1 MAALAVVIF
10 HANASAKYFG
20 APQWHWL
27 GFFEHG
33 VDFFFVLSGFVIL
46 HAHNSDIGH
55 HERLSSY
62 AMKRV
67 IRLLP
72 ILWLFVI
79 GWVSL
84 RWIVGAGPPAAM
96 VIGSLLPYPS
106 MQPTIPPVVW
116 TLRHEIVFY
125 FLFATLIAARAI
137 GIVVLA
143 LWLWLI
149 MAQMIA
155 AIGGSPVTG
164 MSAFFLSGFSL
175 DFWLGMM
182 VYLANH
188 KRPSKP
194 SVLPLVI
201 STVILAVIIL
211 ALDFFGVNR
220 LSLQDY
226 VSPRAGALGIGF
238 AGVLYGLV
246 RLEGVSKAPR
256 LLVGLGACSYALYLV
271 HTPVNSIVQIAAGHI
286 PEPLKGVG
294 AGHILLV
301 TAGIA
306 IGWLLHHYGERP
318 MMLWLRWK
326 LGLASASLQRSS
338 DRVSI
343 NGKPPRAPPVW

>member
-1 MAALAVVIF
+1 
-10 HANASAKYFG
+10 
-20 APQWHWL
+20 
-27 GFFEHG
+27 
-33 VDFFFVLSGFVIL
+33 
-46 HAHNSDIGH
+46 
-55 HERLSSY
+55 
-62 AMKRV
+62 
-67 IRLLP
+67 
-72 ILWLFVI
+72 
-79 GWVSL
+79 
-84 RWIVGAGPPAAM
+84 M

-143 LWLWLI
+143 LWLCLI